1 VEISTA
7 HKYFTLET
15 IIIIFVSM
23 VINFFIVVTFSH
35 FSPDD
40 PLIELQNAGEALNKS
55 LGKFSMYIWA
65 LGLFSSGQSAT
76 MAGAIT
82 GQYIMDGFL
91 NLQISRKVRV
101 LIARLITLFPCL
113 IIAKFANVEMVYI
126 ILNIVQFIQL
136 PFVLVPLFK
145 FVSNKKI
152 MNGFKFSSSFLFLL
166 KCISIIFTVINIVQ
180 IFMTIPRTKY
190 SLLVFMTCL
199 TFYIWALM
207 KLMKKKIKHK
217 EVEIRS
223 FEMISSL
230 EC

>member
-1 VEISTA
+1 MI
-7 HKYFTLET
+7 
-15 IIIIFVSM
+15 
-23 VINFFIVVTFSH
+23 INFFIVVTFSH

-40 PLIELQNAGEALNKS
+40 PLIELKNAGDALYKS

-91 NLQISRKVRV
+91 NLQISRKMRV

-126 ILNIVQFIQL
+126 ILNIVQFVQL

-145 FVSNKKI
+145 FASNKKI
-152 MNGFKFSSSFLFLL
+152 MNGFEFSASFLFLL
-166 KCISIIFTVINIVQ
+166 KFISFIFSVINIVQ
-180 IFMTIPRTKY
+180 IFMTMPQTKY
-190 SLLVFMTCL
+190 SLFIFMTSL
-199 TFYIWALM
+199 VFYIWALL

-217 EVEIRS
+217 EIEIKS
-223 FEMISSL
+223 FEMVSSL